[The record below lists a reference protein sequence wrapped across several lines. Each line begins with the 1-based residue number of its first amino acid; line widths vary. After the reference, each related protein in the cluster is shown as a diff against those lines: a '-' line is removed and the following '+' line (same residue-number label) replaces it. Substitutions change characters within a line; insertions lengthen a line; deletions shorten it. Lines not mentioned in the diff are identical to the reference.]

1 MMPQQSM
8 DRCEVSENCHHHSP
22 GAQGSQRRLVSGLLL
37 WVGLLTVSHVV
48 SITLLVITRPHA
60 LPLPEIVSAPKP
72 TADSSLSIP
81 LESQR
86 VPWQMLTFEPTSIDD
101 NDASVARSGIKWKTQ
116 SKANNFVSLKGGSL
130 TINQDGCY
138 FLYLQVTLET
148 PEVSGQH
155 IVRVNKPNR
164 VLLEVRM
171 TNTSLSTGFLG
182 RAVDLAASDT
192 LTVTVS
198 PGARINTS
206 YTATYLG
213 IIGPKLYL

>member
-1 MMPQQSM
+1 MGQVTCT
-8 DRCEVSENCHHHSP
+8 DHSWDF
-22 GAQGSQRRLVSGLLL
+22 LLPSIYHMGQVTCTDHS
-37 WVGLLTVSHVV
+37 WDFLLP
-48 SITLLVITRPHA
+48 SIYHMGQVTCTDHSWDFLT
-60 LPLPEIVSAPKP
+60 K
-72 TADSSLSIP
+72 SIP
-81 LESQR
+81 LGPQR

-116 SKANNFVSLKGGSL
+116 SKANHFVSLKGGSL

-198 PGARINTS
+198 PGARINTT

-213 IIGPKLYL
+213 IIGPK

>member
-1 MMPQQSM
+1 MNLPN
-8 DRCEVSENCHHHSP
+8 ESP
-22 GAQGSQRRLVSGLLL
+22 CPKNSSQFIYIPILV
-37 WVGLLTVSHVV
+37 
-48 SITLLVITRPHA
+48 TLLMPVFN
-60 LPLPEIVSAPKP
+60 L
-72 TADSSLSIP
+72 SS
-81 LESQR
+81 
-86 VPWQMLTFEPTSIDD
+86 TD
-101 NDASVARSGIKWKTQ
+101 NDVSVERSGIKWKTQ

-155 IVRVNKPNR
+155 IVRVNKPNQ

-198 PGARINTS
+198 PGARINTT

-213 IIGPKLYL
+213 IISPTLYL

>member
-48 SITLLVITRPHA
+48 SITLLIITRPHA
-60 LPLPEIVSAPKP
+60 LPLTEIVSAPKP

-81 LESQR
+81 LEQQR

-101 NDASVARSGIKWKTQ
+101 NDVSVARSGIKWKTQ
-116 SKANNFVSLKGGSL
+116 SKANNFVSLKEGSL

-182 RAVDLAASDT
+182 RVVDLAASDI

-198 PGARINTS
+198 PGARINTT

-213 IIGPKLYL
+213 IIGLSS

>member
-1 MMPQQSM
+1 MP
-8 DRCEVSENCHHHSP
+8 VFN
-22 GAQGSQRRLVSGLLL
+22 L
-37 WVGLLTVSHVV
+37 
-48 SITLLVITRPHA
+48 
-60 LPLPEIVSAPKP
+60 
-72 TADSSLSIP
+72 SS
-81 LESQR
+81 
-86 VPWQMLTFEPTSIDD
+86 TD
-101 NDASVARSGIKWKTQ
+101 NDVSVVRSVIKWKTQ
-116 SKANNFVSLKGGSL
+116 SKANHFVSLKDGSL

-155 IVRVNKPNR
+155 IVRVNKTNR

-171 TNTSLSTGFLG
+171 TTTSLSTGFLG
-182 RAVDLAASDT
+182 RAVDLAASDN

-198 PGARINTS
+198 PIARINTT

>member
-8 DRCEVSENCHHHSP
+8 DRCEVSENYHHHSP
-22 GAQGSQRRLVSGLLL
+22 GVQGSQRRLVSGLLL

-60 LPLPEIVSAPKP
+60 L
-72 TADSSLSIP
+72 SIT
-81 LESQR
+81 LEPQR

-101 NDASVARSGIKWKTQ
+101 NDVSVARSGIKWKTQ

-155 IVRVNKPNR
+155 IVRVNKPNS

-171 TNTSLSTGFLG
+171 NNTSLSTGFLG

-198 PGARINTS
+198 PGARINTT